1 MTAVGITLNIMDSVM
16 VRQGL
21 FAYGLSLAVHRF
33 EEAMEKVAAV
43 GPRVAA
49 FQYIIWYLQAGLVS
63 DSEGFVIFQFRRNV
77 QGKDQFAFRG
87 RYE

>member
-1 MTAVGITLNIMDSVM
+1 MDSVM

-33 EEAMEKVAAV
+33 EKTMKEVSAV

-49 FQYIIWYLQAGLVS
+49 LQDIVWYLLTGLVS
-63 DSEGFVIFQFRRNV
+63 DSEGFVIFQFWRNV
-77 QGKDQFAFRG
+77 QSKDQFAFKAN
-87 RYE
+87 YE